1 MMQMNVSSVSGAVSG
16 IDMAGAKVMATASLR
31 VLDMAQDVF
40 SQIAGELIDAL
51 SAVITGVGGNIDM
64 YV

>member
-1 MMQMNVSSVSGAVSG
+1 MMQMNVSGVSGAVSG
-16 IDMAGAKVMATASLR
+16 IDMAGAKAMATASLR

-40 SQIAGELIDAL
+40 SEIAGELIDAL